1 MLRRGYLK
9 KSPSRADF
17 RDGLEFQAKTTSAIH
32 RPPSSGKRGLGN
44 AADDSSKR
52 TVKSRKIIEELQ
64 AKRRNPSIVSRNSEA
79 ISFEW
84 GCGAGRQSHAE
95 GSRLLK
101 SVVRITEQGRVKD
114 MGLQALA
121 EQPDPHDVD
130 ARVAVIQVLISLR
143 LKAVAEELQAAP
155 TRLAGPK

>member
-1 MLRRGYLK
+1 
-9 KSPSRADF
+9 
-17 RDGLEFQAKTTSAIH
+17 
-32 RPPSSGKRGLGN
+32 
-44 AADDSSKR
+44 
-52 TVKSRKIIEELQ
+52 VKSRKSIEELQ

-95 GSRLLK
+95 GSRFLK
-101 SVVRITEQGRVKD
+101 SLVRITEQGRVKD

-121 EQPDPHDVD
+121 EQPDLHDVN
-130 ARVAVIQVLISLR
+130 AGVAVIQALISLG
-143 LKAVAEELQAAP
+143 LKAVAEELQAGP